1 LLPHNKTYPE
11 NSYEFL
17 VFVVNSKTLDLLYEM
32 VSRVSLAPWLA
43 LTEQLFDSWYAQVT
57 DLEFVVGAT
66 FCFAQMWVGASVMAE
81 HSGRLRELKNAG
93 KYESLTD
100 TLNFFENANKP
111 LLPAEISEAYVRNYM
126 KL

>member
-1 LLPHNKTYPE
+1 
-11 NSYEFL
+11 
-17 VFVVNSKTLDLLYEM
+17 
-32 VSRVSLAPWLA
+32 
-43 LTEQLFDSWYAQVT
+43 
-57 DLEFVVGAT
+57 
-66 FCFAQMWVGASVMAE
+66 MWVGASAMAE
-81 HSGRLRELKNAG
+81 HSGLLRELKNAG